1 MLIKFSFNDNIGIFK
16 SVRNEEDLKLLLYA
30 NGIVA
35 EKVKRGGKVYQ
46 FASMYAYSWAPK
58 SSEYDREYT
67 PYKEGMRLKGI
78 YSGARRSVNVY
89 GKYYKVKNLL
99 QPVEDGQLVEFSIH
113 IDEKKPTFMWAA
125 NVKPIEKG

>member
-1 MLIKFSFNDNIGIFK
+1 
-16 SVRNEEDLKLLLYA
+16 
-30 NGIVA
+30 
-35 EKVKRGGKVYQ
+35 
-46 FASMYAYSWAPK
+46 
-58 SSEYDREYT
+58 
-67 PYKEGMRLKGI
+67 MRLKGI